1 MIPLQSEK
9 RILWQR
15 NDLFIKLLVFFFCFW
30 IVLGH
35 LFPIAHAAETS
46 TDYGIVTV
54 RETWQ
59 NITVKS
65 GYMLGLYTKDDRV
78 ITTNLLSNNPDYGVK
93 IALNDSTSNLRL
105 YINGRTISYNSGE
118 ITLSASTLSGFEKT
132 DTPIYISSDSTI
144 SSTYHICS
152 YGSFTVVKVEEED
165 PSWLESVGNWFSG
178 LGDGISNI
186 TSGLGDL
193 FGSYLDLLKDFLSS
207 LFRPFTSFFE
217 AISEMFSQFGSIAD
231 LWDKFKDYT
240 IAPVLE
246 FFENLNNSALSYF
259 SQLWDFPVI
268 KELVIATVAVLLIG
282 GAFMLFVT
290 L

>member
-1 MIPLQSEK
+1 MQTYFEK
-9 RILWQR
+9 
-15 NDLFIKLLVFFFCFW
+15 NGLFIKLLIFFLCFW
-30 IVLGH
+30 IIAGH
-35 LFPIAHAAETS
+35 LFPIAHAAES
-46 TDYGIVTV
+46 GTDYGIVTV

-78 ITTNLLSNNPDYGVK
+78 ITTNLLSSNPDYGVK

-132 DTPIYISSDSTI
+132 DTPIYISSDSTT

-193 FGSYLDLLKDFLSS
+193 FGSYLELLKEFLSS
-207 LFRPFTSFFE
+207 LFSPLFSFFE
-217 AISEMFSQFGSIAD
+217 AIKEFFSQFSNIGE
-231 LWDKFKDYT
+231 LWDKFKGYT
-240 IAPVLE
+240 ITPILD
-246 FFENLNNSALSYF
+246 FFDSLNNSALSSF
-259 SQLWDFPVI
+259 GQIWEFPIISQMLI
-268 KELVIATVAVLLIG
+268 GAVAYLLIG
-282 GAFMLFVT
+282 GIFKLFMT